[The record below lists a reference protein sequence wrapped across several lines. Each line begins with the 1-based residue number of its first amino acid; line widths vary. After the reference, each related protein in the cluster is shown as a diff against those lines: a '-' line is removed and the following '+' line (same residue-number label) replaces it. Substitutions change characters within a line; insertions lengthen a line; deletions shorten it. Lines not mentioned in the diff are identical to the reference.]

1 MSEQLNRNTVRIYAC
16 GGCGVNIGSRLEKYR
31 NASDPTLAKIEVSY
45 IDTSR
50 SNLKHLQVADD
61 CTFLFP
67 VIDGS
72 GGIRRENAKE
82 VAVKIE
88 DILEQYEPQALNIVI
103 HSASGGSGSV
113 IGPSLVSALLEAKKA
128 VVVLMVGEASTR
140 LDAQNTLN
148 TLKSYDAI
156 ANMRAAP
163 VVLSYQQNSRDN
175 PRAAVDAEIE
185 GTAVSLAILWSGNNR
200 ELDSKDLYNFLNF
213 HIPTTFE
220 PQTAHLTLVQPDEQ
234 GHAKLSSKAGQ
245 VISVATLALMDQDTS
260 LDPAPEVQYRGFLGE
275 GAPERVI
282 NTLPTHFFVTDGIFD
297 EVNALLKSTLK
308 QHEVQQQSRTH
319 KEGFLTDADKPT
331 HSGLV
336 L

>member
-1 MSEQLNRNTVRIYAC
+1 MNEQLNRNTVRIYAC

-31 NASDPTLAKIEVSY
+31 NASDPTLAAIDVSY

-61 CTFLFP
+61 STYLFP

-72 GGIRRENAKE
+72 GGIRKENAKE
-82 VAVKIE
+82 VSVKIA
-88 DILEQYEPQALNIVI
+88 DILDQYEPHALNIVI

-113 IGPSLVSALLEAKKA
+113 IGPSLVSSLLEAKKA
-128 VVVLMVGEASTR
+128 VVVLMVGESSTR

-156 ANMRAAP
+156 AQMRAAP

-175 PRAAVDAEIE
+175 PRSKVDAEIE

-200 ELDSKDLYNFLNF
+200 ELDSKDLFNFLNF

-220 PQTAHLTLVQPDEQ
+220 PQVAHLTLIQPGIE
-234 GHAKLSSKAGQ
+234 LSDKVGQ
-245 VISVATLALMDQDTS
+245 VISVATLAQIDQDTS
-260 LDPAPEVQYRGFLGE
+260 LDPAPEVQYRGFLAD
-275 GAPERVI
+275 GAPERI
-282 NTLPTHFFVTDGIFD
+282 ADTLPTHFFVTDGIFD

-319 KEGFLTDADKPT
+319 KEGFLTDADQPT
-331 HSGLV
+331 HSGLI